1 MNTITNYNTK
11 YINMLIM
18 GIFLTFSFSQDWE
31 SDYENAPF
39 DNEFSANIAAAQV
52 FIDGVE
58 QTSGKLAAFGDDG
71 VISALDADGADFFPP
86 GGTNVYDLS
95 VWSNSAGEVMTFK
108 FMKDDGD
115 IIDLNETYAFVI
127 NDVVGDGFFPFQLT
141 GSSPDCG
148 EGPCDDL
155 DADGICDDV
164 DDCVGEY
171 DDCEVCNGDGSSCLC
186 EDVDC
191 TFLDT
196 QCITGSCMDGE
207 CIPVYHENG
216 FSCDDNIL
224 CTVNDS
230 CDGDGSCGG
239 IIMSCDDGNPC
250 TEDICDG
257 SGGCIYNYYNGL
269 PCDDGNQC
277 TISDVCNEGVCLSG
291 QQMMCD
297 DSIGCTIDTCDS
309 QLGCIHTPDDSFCDD
324 GNPCIEYSCDEFGG
338 CTYNY
343 SNGLPCDDGDQCT
356 ESDTCNEGSCSGT
369 VIPNCP

>member
-1 MNTITNYNTK
+1 MKN
-11 YINMLIM
+11 LIK
-18 GIFLTFSFSQDWE
+18 ILCLSVLWFSCEEQNLDIYGCTVDTACNFNPD
-31 SDYENAPF
+31 
-39 DNEFSANIAAAQV
+39 ANI
-52 FIDGVE
+52 F
-58 QTSGKLAAFGDDG
+58 DD
-71 VISALDADGADFFPP
+71 SCL
-86 GGTNVYDLS
+86 
-95 VWSNSAGEVMTFK
+95 E
-108 FMKDDGD
+108 
-115 IIDLNETYAFVI
+115 
-127 NDVVGDGFFPFQLT
+127 NDCNG
-141 GSSPDCG
+141 DCG
-148 EGPCDDL
+148 G
-155 DADGICDDV
+155 DAVVDECGIC
-164 DDCVGEY
+164 E
-171 DDCEVCNGDGSSCLC
+171 GDGSSCLC

-196 QCITGSCMDGE
+196 QCITGSCVDGE

-230 CDGDGSCGG
+230 CDGEGSCGG

-277 TISDVCNEGVCLSG
+277 TISDVCSEGVCLSG

-309 QLGCIHTPDDSFCDD
+309 QLGCIHSPDDSFCDD